1 MRYRHIFDVKIV
13 NDFHSDIKD
22 FDKAFD
28 AWIRKFKD
36 PEALRKRLLNTPE
49 DTKSILEGIVFSNN
63 MTVDLYS
70 IEKTINWAP

>member
-36 PEALRKRLLNTPE
+36 PSALRARLLDSPE
-49 DTKSILEGIVFSNN
+49 DIKSILLGILQEENV
-63 MTVDLYS
+63 TIDL
-70 IEKTINWAP
+70 EEQ